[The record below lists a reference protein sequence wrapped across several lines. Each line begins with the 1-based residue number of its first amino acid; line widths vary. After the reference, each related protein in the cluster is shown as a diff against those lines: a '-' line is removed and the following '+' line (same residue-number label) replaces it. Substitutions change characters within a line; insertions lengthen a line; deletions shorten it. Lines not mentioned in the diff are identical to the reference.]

1 MKLKCEA
8 VTERWALSEPLE
20 ISTGILTH
28 IDTVHVRLEH
38 RHGHAGRGE
47 AAGVSYDGETA
58 SGMVA
63 CIEELA
69 GRLHEDLGHDE
80 LARWLP
86 PGGARNALDCAL
98 WDLRA
103 KRSGRRAWEL
113 AGLPAPQPVTTS
125 WTIGLGDEARLRR
138 WVRAARHMPVLKLK
152 VDATRHLDSV
162 RIAREEHPAARLLV
176 DANQAWTPALLEHL
190 LPRLHEAGVELV
202 EQPLPRHQ
210 DALLEGLRSPI
221 PLAADESCTDAGS
234 LPALVG
240 RYQVVNIKLDKCG
253 GLHEALRVLHRAR
266 ELGLQAMVGSMG
278 GTSLAAAPAMLVAQ
292 QCRFV
297 DLDAPL
303 LLARDREHPL
313 PHDGA
318 RLVPSSRE
326 LWG

>member
-8 VTERWALSEPLE
+8 ITESWALSEPLA
-20 ISTGILTH
+20 ISTGVLTN
-28 IDTVHVRLEH
+28 IDTVHVRLED
-38 RHGHAGRGE
+38 RHGHVGRGE

-58 SGMVA
+58 PGMVA
-63 CIEELA
+63 CIGELA

-103 KRSGRRAWEL
+103 KRSGRRVWEL

-125 WTIGLGDEARLRR
+125 WTIGLGDEAQLRR
-138 WVRAARHMPVLKLK
+138 WVRAARHLPVLKLK

-162 RIAREEHPAARLLV
+162 RIAREEHPAARLMV
-176 DANQAWTPALLEHL
+176 DANQAWTLALLEHL
-190 LPRLHEAGVELV
+190 LPRLHEAGVDLV
-202 EQPLPRHQ
+202 EQPLPRDQ

-240 RYQVVNIKLDKCG
+240 RFQVVNIKLDKCG
-253 GLHEALRVLHRAR
+253 GLHEALRVLNRAR

-278 GTSLAAAPAMLVAQ
+278 GTSLASAPAMLVAQ
-292 QCRFV
+292 QCHFV

-303 LLARDREHPL
+303 LLARDCEHPL
-313 PHDGA
+313 AHDGA
-318 RLVPSSRE
+318 RLAPPSRR